1 MQLGKI
7 SLFVLLLIG
16 IIFFI
21 IKDHKENNQ
30 EQENTKVV
38 VNTNNE
44 SLSWSTYS
52 PNIIEGMKDM
62 IPTGGSGSGGSGG
75 SGGSESGTG
84 ESGCSSC
91 SLPGSGAK
99 LLPVM
104 DPMYN
109 MREICKQSVLLE
121 DHLFQKKKRCRD
133 CCIKH
138 KLTIE
143 ALAEEAITLDK
154 DGKCRDLYDLPDK
167 IRSLQKDFI
176 SNRDP
181 NEIAHEYRKVRKSLM
196 QRCFHNF

>member
-7 SLFVLLLIG
+7 SLFVLLLLG

-30 EQENTKVV
+30 EHEINNTKNVENNTIN
-38 VNTNNE
+38 NTNDE
-44 SLSWSTYS
+44 TLSWSTYS

-62 IPTGGSGSGGSGG
+62 IPTGGSGGT
-75 SGGSESGTG
+75 SE

-91 SLPGSGAK
+91 SLPGSGSK

-109 MREICKQSVLLE
+109 MREICKQSILLE

-138 KLTIE
+138 QLTIE

-154 DGKCRDLYDLPDK
+154 EGKCRDLYDLPDK
-167 IRSLQKDFI
+167 IRTLQKDFI

-181 NEIAHEYRKVRKSLM
+181 NEIAQEYRKVRKSLM
-196 QRCFHNF
+196 QRCFNNF

>member
-1 MQLGKI
+1 
-7 SLFVLLLIG
+7 
-16 IIFFI
+16 
-21 IKDHKENNQ
+21 
-30 EQENTKVV
+30 
-38 VNTNNE
+38 
-44 SLSWSTYS
+44 
-52 PNIIEGMKDM
+52 MKYM
-62 IPTGGSGSGGSGG
+62 IPSGGSG
-75 SGGSESGTG
+75 ESG

-91 SLPGSGAK
+91 SLPGSGSK

-121 DHLFQKKKRCRD
+121 DHLSQKKKRCRD

-138 KLTIE
+138 QLTIE

-196 QRCFHNF
+196 QRCFNNF